1 MSASPDCSFSHPGR
15 ERDGV
20 GERGVL
26 MLMGTG
32 ERENV
37 EKDVE
42 AERDMERDG
51 GRERGR
57 EPTEGAH

>member
-1 MSASPDCSFSHPGR
+1 MG
-15 ERDGV
+15 ETGV
-20 GERGVL
+20 
-26 MLMGTG
+26 LMGTG